1 LPTLAPCKSHA
12 SWQPKPCRARASD
25 PAIYSP
31 ASACYPTWPPRPWLW
46 RRTLNLLPLGKPTHW
61 DLPVLDVH
69 GGEVGEVTTGERCC
83 MPPSHTAGNGPADLS
98 EGARWRPNVKSIRV
112 WSPSRSALLL
122 STPRLPA
129 SAMIF
134 ARPNG
139 LIRVDKRKTLQYIMM
154 HSNSH
159 TPKFASRSPHD
170 AEGPPPKKRKYLST

>member
-1 LPTLAPCKSHA
+1 M
-12 SWQPKPCRARASD
+12 
-25 PAIYSP
+25 
-31 ASACYPTWPPRPWLW
+31 
-46 RRTLNLLPLGKPTHW
+46 
-61 DLPVLDVH
+61 
-69 GGEVGEVTTGERCC
+69 GEVGEATTGEKCC
-83 MPPSHTAGNGPADLS
+83 MPPSHTAGSEPADLS

-112 WSPSRSALLL
+112 WSPARSALLL

-159 TPKFASRSPHD
+159 TPKFASRFPHD
-170 AEGPPPKKRKYLST
+170 AEGPPPKKENTSQPKDLHVYHNWPSTEVSKTWRPPLKNVIHPVSCSH